1 MQKASSTAAI
11 FCTQLWRR
19 SDIFCIIFGSKHIL
33 DNAAAEVK
41 TFCSILQGC
50 DSSFY
55 FRLRQKGKCGIFCI
69 IFKGSNEHDQQN
81 VPKLDPTRVGQSQ
94 RILRSSWSV
103 PTAISIELVS
113 FNGYIGRVGQFQ
125 RLYRSSWS
133 AFTDTSCVRPITR
146 SIDRAGGGKDEQSYT
161 TQNHLMFYLSFY
173 STARYT
179 QR

>member
-1 MQKASSTAAI
+1 MLQKKS
-11 FCTQLWRR
+11 RR
-19 SDIFCIIFGSKHIL
+19 STVYYK
-33 DNAAAEVK
+33 AATAH
-41 TFCSILQGC
+41 SA
-50 DSSFY
+50 FY

-133 AFTDTSCVRPITR
+133 VSTAISVELVSINGYIVCSTDHPLDRPSGR
-146 SIDRAGGGKDEQSYT
+146 REKRAELHNA
-161 TQNHLMFYLSFY
+161 NHLMFYLSFC